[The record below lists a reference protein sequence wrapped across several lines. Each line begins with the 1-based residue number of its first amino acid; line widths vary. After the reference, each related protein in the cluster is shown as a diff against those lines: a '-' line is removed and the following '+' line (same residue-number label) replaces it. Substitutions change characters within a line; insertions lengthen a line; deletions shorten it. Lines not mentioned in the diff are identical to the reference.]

1 MDTCRVITENF
12 VLEPTC
18 DNIRVSDVVEDQN
31 PDCLVVVYSVDDLQS
46 FGKNIIV
53 INLNI
58 DMIIDPDHIVVYYVD
73 DFQSFGKNIIVN
85 DLNINRIKDPC
96 NILVFALWMNLEL
109 W

>member
-1 MDTCRVITENF
+1 M
-12 VLEPTC
+12 
-18 DNIRVSDVVEDQN
+18 EDQN

-58 DMIIDPDHIVVYYVD
+58 DMTIDPDHIVVYSVD